1 MRLKKGNAASL
12 KQYLLEQEGILIRDA
27 SNFRGLDESYI
38 RLSTQRTEQNER
50 LVAAMKRWLDRQ

>member
-1 MRLKKGNAASL
+1 MVKRCNAASL
-12 KQYLLEQEGILIRDA
+12 KQYLLEQEEILIRDA

>member
-1 MRLKKGNAASL
+1 MVKRCNAASL
-12 KQYLLEQEGILIRDA
+12 KQYLLEQEEILIRDA

-38 RLSTQRTEQNER
+38 RLSTQRTEQTER